1 LSNLIKEKLS
11 EVQNINSVFFSQ
23 TSRFNIQEHY
33 VYNNPTLKL
42 LEKYSWND
50 TRNFTIKLAHF
61 LKEQNLSKGDR
72 VLLVSENRPE
82 WTFSDI
88 AIMLNGAITVPT
100 YITYTKDDYEF
111 IIRDSTPVGLI
122 VSNQKL
128 LDKILDALKETD
140 NKFRFI
146 VSLDNITKASNLVW
160 FDAIRKKNID
170 LEDKISFFKNL
181 STSII
186 RKDPSC
192 IIYTSGTTG
201 KPKGVT
207 LSHGGILKNIEG
219 ALELLSFVK
228 DSHNT
233 FLTWLPLNH
242 SFEHMVQFVQLSLG
256 AKVFYNE
263 SVDKLLDNL
272 KLAKPTIMTAVPRFY
287 TTLVNKIKIGLQSQS
302 NFKKALFN
310 RTIELGTRS
319 FLKKP
324 MSFKEK
330 VINKILDILVRKK
343 AKSRFG
349 GQLKAFISGAA
360 PLDFEVG
367 VFLNALGLPTLQGY
381 GLTESSPAV
390 SCNPIDKI
398 KIETV
403 GKILK
408 DVDVKIADD
417 GEILIKGEN
426 VMLGYW
432 NNKKDTDLVL
442 KGNWLFTGDIGEI
455 DTDGYLKITDRKK
468 DIIVNSGGDNIAPS
482 KIENMLSNYPEVI
495 QSFIY
500 GDKKS
505 YLVALI
511 VVDSNLEEKHLKVKN
526 IIEKLNEKLSVVER
540 IRNFLVISDA
550 FTIEN
555 GLLTPTMK
563 VKRNKVK
570 EIYGKQLESLY
581 K

>member
-1 LSNLIKEKLS
+1 
-11 EVQNINSVFFSQ
+11 
-23 TSRFNIQEHY
+23 
-33 VYNNPTLKL
+33 
-42 LEKYSWND
+42 
-50 TRNFTIKLAHF
+50 
-61 LKEQNLSKGDR
+61 
-72 VLLVSENRPE
+72 
-82 WTFSDI
+82 
-88 AIMLNGAITVPT
+88 
-100 YITYTKDDYEF
+100 
-111 IIRDSTPVGLI
+111 
-122 VSNQKL
+122 
-128 LDKILDALKETD
+128 
-140 NKFRFI
+140 
-146 VSLDNITKASNLVW
+146 
-160 FDAIRKKNID
+160 
-170 LEDKISFFKNL
+170 
-181 STSII
+181 
-186 RKDPSC
+186 
-192 IIYTSGTTG
+192 
-201 KPKGVT
+201 
-207 LSHGGILKNIEG
+207 
-219 ALELLSFVK
+219 
-228 DSHNT
+228 
-233 FLTWLPLNH
+233 
-242 SFEHMVQFVQLSLG
+242 
-256 AKVFYNE
+256 
-263 SVDKLLDNL
+263 LDNL

-302 NFKKALFN
+302 NFKKTLFN
-310 RTIELGTRS
+310 VTIKLGTKS

-324 MSFKEK
+324 MSFWEK

-349 GQLKAFISGAA
+349 GKLKAFISGAA

-403 GKILK
+403 GRILK

-442 KGNWLFTGDIGEI
+442 KDNWLYTGDIGEI
-455 DTDGYLKITDRKK
+455 DADGYLKITDRKK
-468 DIIVNSGGDNIAPS
+468 DIIINSGGDNIAPS

-511 VVDSNLEEKHLKVKN
+511 VVDTNLEEKHLKVKN

-540 IRNFLVISDA
+540 IRNFLVISDE

-563 VKRNKVK
+563 VKRNKIK

>member
-1 LSNLIKEKLS
+1 MSNLIKEKLS

-23 TSRFNIQEHY
+23 TSRFNDKEHY

-128 LDKILDALKETD
+128 LDKIIDALKETD

-146 VSLDNITKASNLVW
+146 ISLDNITKVSNLVW
-160 FDAIRKKNID
+160 FDDIKKKNID
-170 LEDKISFFKNL
+170 LENAISFFKNL

-186 RKDPSC
+186 REDPSC

-228 DSHNT
+228 DNHNT

-256 AKVFYNE
+256 AKVF
-263 SVDKLLDNL
+263 
-272 KLAKPTIMTAVPRFY
+272 T
-287 TTLVNKIKIGLQSQS
+287 
-302 NFKKALFN
+302 
-310 RTIELGTRS
+310 
-319 FLKKP
+319 
-324 MSFKEK
+324 
-330 VINKILDILVRKK
+330 
-343 AKSRFG
+343 
-349 GQLKAFISGAA
+349 
-360 PLDFEVG
+360 
-367 VFLNALGLPTLQGY
+367 
-381 GLTESSPAV
+381 
-390 SCNPIDKI
+390 
-398 KIETV
+398 
-403 GKILK
+403 
-408 DVDVKIADD
+408 
-417 GEILIKGEN
+417 
-426 VMLGYW
+426 
-432 NNKKDTDLVL
+432 
-442 KGNWLFTGDIGEI
+442 
-455 DTDGYLKITDRKK
+455 
-468 DIIVNSGGDNIAPS
+468 
-482 KIENMLSNYPEVI
+482 
-495 QSFIY
+495 
-500 GDKKS
+500 
-505 YLVALI
+505 
-511 VVDSNLEEKHLKVKN
+511 
-526 IIEKLNEKLSVVER
+526 
-540 IRNFLVISDA
+540 
-550 FTIEN
+550 
-555 GLLTPTMK
+555 
-563 VKRNKVK
+563 
-570 EIYGKQLESLY
+570 
-581 K
+581 

>member
-1 LSNLIKEKLS
+1 MSKLVKEELSKL
-11 EVQNINSVFFSQ
+11 QNINSLFFIQ
-23 TSRFNIQEHY
+23 TAKFTKEDHFIY
-33 VYNNPTLKL
+33 KNPTLKVL
-42 LEKYSWND
+42 QKYSWSE
-50 TRNFTIKLAHF
+50 TKEFTIKVAEF
-61 LKEQNLSKGDR
+61 LKEQKIVKGDR

-88 AIMLNGAITVPT
+88 AIMLNGAISVPT

-128 LDKILDALKETD
+128 LEKVLDAQKEAKH
-140 NKFRFI
+140 NFKFI
-146 VSLDNITKASNLVW
+146 VSFEKINKETSIVT
-160 FDAIRKKNID
+160 FDEIKKKNINLD
-170 LEDKISFFKNL
+170 NKVNSFKNL
-181 STSII
+181 SLSIT

-201 KPKGVT
+201 RPKGVV

-219 ALELLSFVK
+219 ALELLWFVK
-228 DSHNT
+228 KINNT

-256 AKVFYNE
+256 SKVFYNE
-263 SVDKLLDNL
+263 SIEMLLDNL
-272 KLAKPTIMTAVPRFY
+272 KFARPTLMTAVPRFF

-302 NFKKALFN
+302 KLKRNLFSK
-310 RTIELGTRS
+310 TIELGTKN
-319 FLKKP
+319 FLKQP

-330 VINKILDILVRKK
+330 IINKILDILVRKK
-343 AKSRFG
+343 VRARFG
-349 GQLKAFISGAA
+349 GKLQAFVSGAA

-381 GLTESSPAV
+381 GLTETSPAV

-403 GKILK
+403 GKIFK

-442 KGNWLFTGDIGEI
+442 KDNWLFTGDIGEI
-455 DTDGYLKITDRKK
+455 DADGYLKITDRKK

>member
-23 TSRFNIQEHY
+23 TARFKNQEHY

-61 LKEQNLSKGDR
+61 LKEQNLSKGER

-111 IIRDSTPVGLI
+111 IIKDSTPVGLI

-140 NKFRFI
+140 NKFRFV
-146 VSLDNITKASNLVW
+146 VSLDNITKVSKLVW
-160 FDAIRKKNID
+160 FDDIRKKNID
-170 LEDKISFFKNL
+170 LENAINFFKNL
-181 STSII
+181 SASII
-186 RKDPSC
+186 RKDPCC

-201 KPKGVT
+201 KPKGVV

-219 ALELLSFVK
+219 ALELLAFVK
-228 DSHNT
+228 DNHNT

-302 NFKKALFN
+302 NFKKTLFN
-310 RTIELGTRS
+310 VTIKLGTKS

-324 MSFKEK
+324 MSFWEK

-349 GQLKAFISGAA
+349 GKLKAFISGAA

-403 GKILK
+403 GRILK

-442 KGNWLFTGDIGEI
+442 KDNWLYTGDIGEI
-455 DTDGYLKITDRKK
+455 DADGYLKITDRKK
-468 DIIVNSGGDNIAPS
+468 DIIINSGGDNIAPS

-511 VVDSNLEEKHLKVKN
+511 VVDTNLEEKHLKVKN

-540 IRNFLVISDA
+540 IRNFLVISDE

-563 VKRNKVK
+563 VKRNKIK

>member
-33 VYNNPTLKL
+33 VYNNPTLQL

-50 TRNFTIKLAHF
+50 TRNFTVKLAHF

-88 AIMLNGAITVPT
+88 AIILNGAITVPT

-146 VSLDNITKASNLVW
+146 VSLDNITKVSNLAW
-160 FDAIRKKNID
+160 FDDIRKKNID
-170 LEDKISFFKNL
+170 LEDAISFFKNL
-181 STSII
+181 SKSII

-219 ALELLSFVK
+219 ALDLLSFVK
-228 DSHNT
+228 DSNNT

-272 KLAKPTIMTAVPRFY
+272 KLAKPTIMTSVPRFY
-287 TTLVNKIKIGLQSQS
+287 TNLVHKIKIGLQSQS

-310 RTIELGTRS
+310 TTIELGTKS

-324 MSFKEK
+324 MSLKEK

-343 AKSRFG
+343 VQSRFG

-360 PLDFEVG
+360 PPDFEVG

-442 KGNWLFTGDIGEI
+442 RDNWLFTGDIGEI
-455 DTDGYLKITDRKK
+455 DSDGYLKITDRKK

-495 QSFIY
+495 QSFVY

-511 VVDSNLEEKHLKVKN
+511 VVDTNLDEKHLKVKN
-526 IIEKLNEKLSVVER
+526 IIEKLNKKLSPVER
-540 IRNFLVISDA
+540 IRNFLVISDS

-581 K
+581 R

>member
-23 TSRFNIQEHY
+23 TARFKNQEHY

-61 LKEQNLSKGDR
+61 LKEQNLSKGER

-111 IIRDSTPVGLI
+111 IIKDSTPVGLI

-140 NKFRFI
+140 NKFRFV
-146 VSLDNITKASNLVW
+146 VSLDNITKVSKLVW
-160 FDAIRKKNID
+160 FDDIRKKNID
-170 LEDKISFFKNL
+170 LENAINFFKNL
-181 STSII
+181 SASII
-186 RKDPSC
+186 RKDPCC

-201 KPKGVT
+201 KPKGVV

-219 ALELLSFVK
+219 ALELLAFVK
-228 DSHNT
+228 DNHNT

-302 NFKKALFN
+302 NFKKTLFN
-310 RTIELGTRS
+310 VTIKLGTKS

-324 MSFKEK
+324 MSFWEK

-349 GQLKAFISGAA
+349 GRLKAFISGAA

-403 GKILK
+403 GRILK

-442 KGNWLFTGDIGEI
+442 KDNWLYTGDIGEI
-455 DTDGYLKITDRKK
+455 DADGYLKITDRKK
-468 DIIVNSGGDNIAPS
+468 DIIINSGGDNIAPS

-511 VVDSNLEEKHLKVKN
+511 VVDTNLEEKHLKVKN

-540 IRNFLVISDA
+540 IRNFLVISDE

-563 VKRNKVK
+563 VKRNKIK

>member
-23 TSRFNIQEHY
+23 TARFKNQEHY

-42 LEKYSWND
+42 LEKYTWND

-61 LKEQNLSKGDR
+61 LKEQNLSKGER

-111 IIRDSTPVGLI
+111 IIKDSTPVGLI

-140 NKFRFI
+140 NKFRFV
-146 VSLDNITKASNLVW
+146 VSLDNITKVSKLVW
-160 FDAIRKKNID
+160 FDDIRKKNID
-170 LEDKISFFKNL
+170 LENAINFFKNL
-181 STSII
+181 SASII
-186 RKDPSC
+186 RKDPCC

-201 KPKGVT
+201 KPKGVV
-207 LSHGGILKNIEG
+207 LSHGGVLKNIEG
-219 ALELLSFVK
+219 ALELLAFVK
-228 DSHNT
+228 DNHNT

-302 NFKKALFN
+302 NFKKTLFN
-310 RTIELGTRS
+310 VTIKLGTKS

-324 MSFKEK
+324 MSFWEK

-349 GQLKAFISGAA
+349 GRLKAFISGAA

-403 GKILK
+403 GRILK

-442 KGNWLFTGDIGEI
+442 KDNWLYTGDIGEI
-455 DTDGYLKITDRKK
+455 DADGYLKITDRKK
-468 DIIVNSGGDNIAPS
+468 DIIINSGGDNIAPS

-511 VVDSNLEEKHLKVKN
+511 VVDTNLEEKHLKVKN

-540 IRNFLVISDA
+540 IRNFLVISDE

-563 VKRNKVK
+563 VKRNKIK

>member
-33 VYNNPTLKL
+33 VYNNPTLQL

-88 AIMLNGAITVPT
+88 AIILNGAITVPT

-146 VSLDNITKASNLVW
+146 VSLDNITKVSNLAW
-160 FDAIRKKNID
+160 FDDIRKKNID
-170 LEDKISFFKNL
+170 LEDAISFFKNL
-181 STSII
+181 SKSII

-219 ALELLSFVK
+219 ALDLLSFVK
-228 DSHNT
+228 DSNNT

-272 KLAKPTIMTAVPRFY
+272 KLAKPTIMTSVPRFY
-287 TTLVNKIKIGLQSQS
+287 TNLVHKIKIGLQSQS

-310 RTIELGTRS
+310 TTIELGTKS

-324 MSFKEK
+324 MSLKEK

-343 AKSRFG
+343 VQSRFG

-442 KGNWLFTGDIGEI
+442 RDNWLFTGDIGEI
-455 DTDGYLKITDRKK
+455 DSDGYLKITDRKK

-495 QSFIY
+495 QSFVY

-511 VVDSNLEEKHLKVKN
+511 VVDTNLDEKHLKVKN
-526 IIEKLNEKLSVVER
+526 IIEKLNKKLSPVER
-540 IRNFLVISDA
+540 IRNFLVISDS

-581 K
+581 R